1 MNRALIL
8 LSLSMTLWLAGCSG
22 AGSSAPAPAPA
33 AAPGEDGEPAPAA
46 ALEVT
51 GTVVVLSSRD
61 EKFMRP
67 LWDLVAAK
75 HPRLE
80 LVVDYGKDAAYL
92 DRIRAEGDAPQA
104 DLFLSKA
111 SAAVTAAA
119 ADDLLVPLPAELLE
133 RVPERFRGTGGR
145 WVGLSARARIIVARR
160 LMGNKPLSITDL
172 ASSRFRGRVARTVA
186 TNESFV
192 GGIAALLGDLGEGGT
207 RDFLKALD
215 VNSEGNVH
223 PKHTPAVA
231 AVADG
236 TADLALVNHYYFYR
250 AVLGKQPDP
259 NMTVAEAERLLAVSP
274 IEAIWPDA
282 EGSGVAWNVSG
293 AGIIRGAAH
302 PEQARALLEVLLSE
316 EGQKAFAWSNRE
328 YPVVAGVAS
337 PPGVRAADSF
347 AWSETSLAELAA
359 NNDAAIA
366 LIQEIGLE

>member
-1 MNRALIL
+1 MSRSLL
-8 LSLSMTLWLAGCSG
+8 VLSLALSLVFVACSG
-22 AGSSAPAPAPA
+22 GDTTPDAPAPDSDAPA
-33 AAPGEDGEPAPAA
+33 ADAAP
-46 ALEVT
+46 EVT
-51 GTVVVLSSRD
+51 GKVVVLSSRD

-75 HPRLE
+75 HPKLE

-104 DLFLSKA
+104 DLFVSKA

-119 ADDLLVPLPAELLE
+119 ADGLLAPLPEEILA
-133 RVPERFRGTGGR
+133 RVPEKFRGTGGR

-160 LMGNKPLSITDL
+160 LLGNKPLSITDL
-172 ASSRFRGRVARTVA
+172 ASSRFEGRVARTVA

-192 GGIAALLGDLGEGGT
+192 GGIAALLSDLGESGT
-207 RDFLKALD
+207 RDFLRALD
-215 VNSEGNVH
+215 TNSKGNVH

-231 AVADG
+231 AVAEG

-250 AVLGKQPDP
+250 NVLGKQPDP
-259 NMTVAEAERLLAVSP
+259 NMTVSQAEGLLAEAP

-282 EGSGVAWNVSG
+282 DGAGTAWNVSG
-293 AGIIRGAAH
+293 AGVIEGAAH
-302 PEQARALLEVLLSE
+302 PEQAQALLEVLLSE
-316 EGQKAFAWSNRE
+316 EGQKAYAWSNRE
-328 YPVVAGVAS
+328 YPVVDGVAS

-347 AWSETSLAELAA
+347 TWSETSLTELAA
-359 NNDAAIA
+359 NNEAAVA